1 MLGGVANLHVFAV
14 RYLTLDLANK
24 SVNTPLSISGIR
36 QAVKFLACQAHATV
50 TLVLW
55 LSQNF
60 CHAEV
65 AAETI
70 FGLFQDDDFA

>member
-1 MLGGVANLHVFAV
+1 MLANLHVFAV
-14 RYLTLDLANK
+14 CLTSLINQF
-24 SVNTPLSISGIR
+24 NTPLSISGVR

-55 LSQNF
+55 LSKSF
-60 CHAEV
+60 CHVEV